1 MGFAEIII
9 QEATIIHSE
18 KNVLASRIFRLFK
31 VAKYLQVT
39 KKFATLM
46 IEAVIA
52 SNTPIKPMSIRPIA
66 VKRVRAEKGVIIAH
80 PGSKSLAFLSIDQKT
95 PSSLTYLL

>member
-18 KNVLASRIFRLFK
+18 KNVLASRILRLFK

-39 KKFATLM
+39 KKLAPLIM
-46 IEAVIA
+46 DAVMA
-52 SNTPIKPMSIRPIA
+52 SKTPIKPMSIRPIA
-66 VKRVRAEKGVIIAH
+66 VKRVLEENGVIIAH
-80 PGSKSLAFLSIDQKT
+80 PGSKSLALRSMDQKT
-95 PSSLTYLL
+95 PSSLT